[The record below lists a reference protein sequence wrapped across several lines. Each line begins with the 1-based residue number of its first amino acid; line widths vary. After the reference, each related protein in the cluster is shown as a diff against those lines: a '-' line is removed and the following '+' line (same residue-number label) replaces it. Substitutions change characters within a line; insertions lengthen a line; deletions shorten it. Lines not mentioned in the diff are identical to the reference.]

1 VNEIP
6 RVTGR
11 CLCGDI
17 RYEYSGAP
25 VKVLHCHCES
35 CRRHTSSPVATF
47 VCVNTDAFCFTK
59 GTPAVFESSHGVK
72 RMHCA
77 RCGSPIAYRSDRNPH
92 QIDLYLGTLA
102 DPEASH
108 PSFHVFAE
116 EQLDW
121 FEIADA
127 LPRYAKGQRGA
138 IPVRH
143 GSRQINVLPRRA

>member
-1 VNEIP
+1 MNEKSIV
-6 RVTGR
+6 RGR
-11 CLCGDI
+11 CLCGEI

-47 VCVNTDAFCFTK
+47 VCVNSDAFCFTK
-59 GTPAVFESSHGVK
+59 GNPAVFESSYGVK

-102 DPEASH
+102 DPEASQ

-121 FEIADA
+121 FEIADT

-138 IPVRH
+138 TPVRH
-143 GSRQINVLPRRA
+143 GPR

>member
-1 VNEIP
+1 MNEIP
-6 RVTGR
+6 KVTGR

-25 VKVLHCHCES
+25 VEVLH
-35 CRRHTSSPVATF
+35 RHTSSPVATF
-47 VCVNTDAFCFTK
+47 VCVNSDAFCFTK
-59 GTPAVFESSHGVK
+59 GAPAVFGPSHGVK

-116 EQLDW
+116 AQLDC

-127 LPRYAKGQRGA
+127 LPHYAKGQRGA
-138 IPVRH
+138 SPVRH
-143 GSRQINVLPRRA
+143 GPRQINVLPRRA